1 MNIFDWL
8 TENGYK
14 YTWNFKLA
22 DRTPEIIA
30 FSSREVVVLE
40 IKAVDI
46 EKSVSKLAE
55 YTEYVNK
62 VFLIIPE
69 KTATT
74 LSENTKN
81 LLKARGIGLIK
92 TNGTVEVLI
101 QARQFSPKNKEL
113 IEALKERVI
122 DEQYLTPSG
131 IKNKIIEILRK
142 HRDGL
147 PISYIAKISG
157 LHRQTLAKYLNQL
170 RGSGTIRIRNLGT
183 LKLCYLNEKVGSALR
198 V

>member
-22 DRTPEIIA
+22 DRIPEIIA
-30 FSSREVVVLE
+30 FNSKEVVVLE
-40 IKAVDI
+40 IKVVDI
-46 EKSVSKLAE
+46 EKSASKLVE
-55 YTEYVNK
+55 YTEYANK
-62 VFLIIPE
+62 VFLIVSE

-74 LSENTKN
+74 LSENMKN
-81 LLKARGIGLIK
+81 LLKTIGIGLIK
-92 TNGTVEVLI
+92 ANGTVEVLI
-101 QARQFSPKNKEL
+101 QAKQFSPKNKEL

-131 IKNKIIEILRK
+131 IRNKIIEILRK

-147 PISYIAKISG
+147 SISYMAKISG
-157 LHRQTLAKYLNQL
+157 IHRQTLAKYLNQL
-170 RGSGTIRIRNLGT
+170 RSYGAIRIRNLGT